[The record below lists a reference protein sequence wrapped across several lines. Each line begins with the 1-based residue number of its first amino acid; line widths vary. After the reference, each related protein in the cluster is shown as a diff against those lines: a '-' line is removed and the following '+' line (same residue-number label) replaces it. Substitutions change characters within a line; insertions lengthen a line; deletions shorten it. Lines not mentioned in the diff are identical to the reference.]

1 MANFCVAI
9 LILNMEENTQ
19 HFWHIMLSY
28 FKKSKNAT
36 ETQKKIWTVCE
47 EGAVTDTTCQKWF
60 VKFHAGNFSL
70 DRAPR
75 LGRPVVVE
83 SNLIKTLIENNQRYT
98 TGEIAN
104 ILKISKPIKLLV
116 KMKNVSFIFR
126 RKRNG
131 LLGPPSI

>member
-36 ETQKKIWTVCE
+36 ETQKKIWTVCG

-60 VKFHAGNFSL
+60 VKFHAGNFLL
-70 DRAPR
+70 DDAPWS
-75 LGRPVVVE
+75 GGPVEVGCDQIE
-83 SNLIKTLIENNQRYT
+83 TLIENNQHSTMR
-98 TGEIAN
+98 EVAD
-104 ILKISKPIKLLV
+104 ILKISKSV
-116 KMKNVSFIFR
+116 KHW
-126 RKRNG
+126 
-131 LLGPPSI
+131 